1 MIYIEV
7 LILLV
12 IFIILSIWFTWFS
25 ISREISRRRYKP
37 ENDRGLKGEENR
49 KRLIAEGKSDPAKS
63 IINDAGLT
71 QLEGHSILPT
81 TEANDIG
88 KADNSIGKTS
98 KSNGRLSK
106 RRNTFRRRNPF
117 RRKR

>member
-12 IFIILSIWFTWFS
+12 IVVILSIWFMWFS

-49 KRLIAEGKSDPAKS
+49 KKLIAEGKSDPAKS

-98 KSNGRLSK
+98 KGNGGLSK